1 MWLYLV
7 EVLDTFDY
15 VRPTLHFKNCYIFI
29 VNIYAEH
36 NVLFELNIIGLYLNQ

>member
-7 EVLDTFDY
+7 EALDTFDY
-15 VRPTLHFKNCYIFI
+15 VHPTLHFKNCYIFI
-29 VNIYAEH
+29 VNIYAEN